1 MIQLNPIF
9 TSHMVLQANKPIRI
23 FGEGEGE
30 VCVAFSDEE
39 PLTVATVQGKWLVEL
54 PSRPYG
60 GPYTLSITLDG
71 EEKILEDVWL
81 GDVYLLGGQ
90 SNMQMKLNET
100 NFPPEQYAGN
110 EHIRAFS
117 PTDACAADGWV
128 VLTRENAG
136 ELSAIGYHVAQSLAR
151 EDRKIGLLACN
162 RGATAIQTWMPPD
175 VVCDPRFQ
183 VENKSYVHTKYAAS
197 NVESYM
203 YETVAS
209 RLMPFSMAAALWY
222 QGESNA
228 SEGEAPIYLWMLE
241 ALITSWRREFMDE
254 TLPFIVV
261 QIADCVERDTPWWR
275 MIQREQLRAAEAI
288 PYVKSVVCRD
298 ICEDDCIHPPTK
310 HLLAARIVA
319 LLEES

>member
-1 MIQLNPIF
+1 M
-9 TSHMVLQANKPIRI
+9 AR
-23 FGEGEGE
+23 G
-30 VCVAFSDEE
+30 A
-39 PLTVATVQGKWLVEL
+39 

-60 GPYTLSITLDG
+60 GPYALSITLDG

-100 NFPPEQYAGN
+100 NFSPEQYAGN

-136 ELSAIGYHVAQSLAR
+136 ELSTIGYHVAQSLAR

-162 RGATAIQTWMPPD
+162 RGASVIQSWLSPSL
-175 VVCDPRFQ
+175 VKDPRFQ
-183 VENKSYVHTKYAAS
+183 VENKSGAHVKYPHNA
-197 NVESYM
+197 ESFL
-203 YETVAS
+203 YETVVS
-209 RLMPFSMAAALWY
+209 RLMPYSMAAALWY
-222 QGESNA
+222 QGEANA
-228 SEGEAPIYLWMLE
+228 SEGEAPIYLFWMLE
-241 ALITSWRREFMDE
+241 TLISSWRREFLDE

-261 QIADCVERDTPWWR
+261 QLADFVERDTPWWR
-275 MIQREQLRAAEAI
+275 MIQSEQLRAAEVI

-310 HLLAARIVA
+310 HLLTARIAA

>member
-1 MIQLNPIF
+1 MLQLNPIF
-9 TSHMVLQANKPIRI
+9 TSHMVFQANKPIRI

-30 VCVAFSDEE
+30 LCIAFSNDAS
-39 PLTVATVQGKWLVEL
+39 PTVTTVEGKWLVEL
-54 PSRPYG
+54 PSRPYS
-60 GPYTLSITLDG
+60 GPHTLSITLDG
-71 EEKILEDVWL
+71 EERVLEDVWF

-100 NFPPEQYAGN
+100 NFPSEQYKGN
-110 EHIRAFS
+110 ENVRAFS
-117 PTDACAADGWV
+117 PTDARAADGWV

-151 EDRKIGLLACN
+151 PERKIGLLACH

-183 VENKSYVHTKYAAS
+183 VENKSYVHTKYAAT

-228 SEGEAPIYLWMLE
+228 SEGEASIYLWMLE
-241 ALITSWRREFMDE
+241 ALITSWRRGFCDE
-254 TLPFIVV
+254 ALPFIVV
-261 QIADCVERDTPWWR
+261 QIADCVDRDTPWWR
-275 MIQREQLRAAEAI
+275 MIQREQLRAVEVI
-288 PYVKSVVCRD
+288 PYVRAVICRD
-298 ICEDDCIHPPTK
+298 VCENDTIHPPTK
-310 HLLAARIVA
+310 HLLAARIAA
-319 LLEES
+319 LL